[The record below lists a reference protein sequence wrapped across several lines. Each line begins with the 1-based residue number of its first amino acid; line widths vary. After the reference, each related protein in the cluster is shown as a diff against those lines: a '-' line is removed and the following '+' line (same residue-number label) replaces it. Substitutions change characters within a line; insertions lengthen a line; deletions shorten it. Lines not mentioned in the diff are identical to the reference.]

1 MRTLI
6 KIIFSQQIS
15 VSKEIKN
22 VKTGLIILLVLCQ
35 LAPHTDKYVYVDT
48 KYILEQIPEFTEAQ
62 EEINTIS
69 KTWQEEIRNRKTAI
83 ENKLQA
89 FKAEEILLPEETK
102 KNKLAE
108 IDLLKGEVR
117 SLQKQR
123 FGVNGDLFQKRQELI
138 QPIQEKVYKAIRK
151 IAKDNNYSF
160 VFDKAN
166 SSNILYAEV
175 NLISATGS
183 LEKWGTH
190 QNNITKNLNQA

>member
-1 MRTLI
+1 ML
-6 KIIFSQQIS
+6 KQ
-15 VSKEIKN
+15 V
-22 VKTGLIILLVLCQ
+22 LIILLVLVSVGTSYGQ
-35 LAPHTDKYVYVDT
+35 KYVYVDT

-166 SSNILYAEV
+166 SSNILYAESKFD
-175 NLISATGS
+175 ISDRVIRKMGYTS
-183 LEKWGTH
+183 K
-190 QNNITKNLNQA
+190 

>member
-1 MRTLI
+1 ML
-6 KIIFSQQIS
+6 KQA
-15 VSKEIKN
+15 
-22 VKTGLIILLVLCQ
+22 LIILLVLVSVGTSYGQ
-35 LAPHTDKYVYVDT
+35 KYVYVDT

-123 FGVNGDLFQKRQELI
+123 FGVNGDLFQKRC
-138 QPIQEKVYKAIRK
+138 
-151 IAKDNNYSF
+151 
-160 VFDKAN
+160 
-166 SSNILYAEV
+166 
-175 NLISATGS
+175 
-183 LEKWGTH
+183 
-190 QNNITKNLNQA
+190 